1 MTRFS
6 IAWLLTWIPSAVLAQ
21 EAIFEYGG
29 WPGEGGPVLIA
40 KRSDL
45 VIHARPDLR
54 PPAKRISYHRGWR
67 IQIADNLVRTLKEEH
82 LTTVG
87 AGAIEAYCDGDE
99 LVHLTLKAGEPWTY
113 YQYRA
118 EGVVWARIQDR
129 NCQVPVYTEESIF
142 GNDLPQPEVQWWVQI
157 KYADGSSPGWLL
169 VDEDQVLFGPREF

>member
-45 VIHARPDLR
+45 VIHASPDLR

-87 AGAIEAYCDGDE
+87 AGAIEAY
-99 LVHLTLKAGEPWTY
+99 
-113 YQYRA
+113 
-118 EGVVWARIQDR
+118 
-129 NCQVPVYTEESIF
+129 
-142 GNDLPQPEVQWWVQI
+142 
-157 KYADGSSPGWLL
+157 SPH
-169 VDEDQVLFGPREF
+169 R